1 MLNIAYIGNGKSTNR
16 YHLPFVNKLKN
27 IINVKYIYVRH
38 FNFSWDTYDDIEYTS
53 DLNKLLIDP
62 DINLIVITTP
72 IDSHYKYIKLCLE
85 NNKNVLCEKPFLKT
99 SNEAKELFTLAKSK
113 NLLLECY
120 QNRRYD
126 SDFLT
131 VQKIIESG
139 KLDDIFEIDMHFDY
153 FRPEIPYN
161 ESSFNFETSFL
172 YTHACHTLDQVISYF
187 GVPEKIVYDVRS
199 LLGKDRMND
208 YFDLDLFYCNEKFK
222 NLKVS
227 VKSSYF
233 RLIER
238 PSFVVYGKNGV
249 FIKNK
254 KDRQEEDLKKFYM
267 PYNSDFGI
275 DLPEHY
281 GTLTYLDNNN
291 KKITEKIKSE
301 IGDYSI
307 VYKNIYDTL
316 ILKKESP
323 VKPIQTIKQL
333 EILEQ
338 GIKELNI
345 NQIC

>member
-1 MLNIAYIGNGKSTNR
+1 
-16 YHLPFVNKLKN
+16 
-27 IINVKYIYVRH
+27 
-38 FNFSWDTYDDIEYTS
+38 
-53 DLNKLLIDP
+53 
-62 DINLIVITTP
+62 
-72 IDSHYKYIKLCLE
+72 
-85 NNKNVLCEKPFLKT
+85 
-99 SNEAKELFTLAKSK
+99 
-113 NLLLECY
+113 
-120 QNRRYD
+120 
-126 SDFLT
+126 
-131 VQKIIESG
+131 
-139 KLDDIFEIDMHFDY
+139 MHFDY